1 MKKLLLVHQKTTQM
15 TSNFL
20 KKKRNRPVSSVS
32 TFSGITT
39 KNSFSVLQE
48 SPEKKKRTISNKGN
62 YSPSSPLSCRPKDK
76 VPSKDLTRSHSCESM
91 KSFGSDP
98 VAAASLEPKVKNSG
112 GTKKSN
118 IDVDMIM
125 SQLITPDDDEEP
137 SSSKLIKDK
146 KSCKC

>member
-1 MKKLLLVHQKTTQM
+1 
-15 TSNFL
+15 
-20 KKKRNRPVSSVS
+20 
-32 TFSGITT
+32 
-39 KNSFSVLQE
+39 
-48 SPEKKKRTISNKGN
+48 
-62 YSPSSPLSCRPKDK
+62 
-76 VPSKDLTRSHSCESM
+76 M